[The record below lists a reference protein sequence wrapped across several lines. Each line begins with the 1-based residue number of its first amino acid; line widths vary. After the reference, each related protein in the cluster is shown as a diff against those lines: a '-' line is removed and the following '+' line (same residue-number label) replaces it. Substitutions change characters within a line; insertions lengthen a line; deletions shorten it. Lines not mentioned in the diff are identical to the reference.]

1 MTGHADARGGRRRR
15 VAAGHIVLW
24 AGGSLWIGH
33 VEEAVGAH
41 AHHALQVTLALDGPA
56 RLRGRGD
63 AQWRAYRGAVVGSRC
78 PHELDARG
86 QTVALL
92 FVEPESPAG
101 RALADRYP
109 ARSVHSLAPSMIDP
123 IVAQLAEAYAGGQ
136 KAQLLAAGRAA
147 VATLTAGAVPR
158 RALDPRV
165 ARAIAWLRGALD
177 GPVTLA
183 GTAAAVALSPGRFR
197 HLFVAETGLTFRA
210 YVLWLRLSR
219 AVELVAARRPVTEA
233 AHAAGF
239 ADAAHLSR
247 TFRRTFGVAPA
258 MLDPR

>member
-1 MTGHADARGGRRRR
+1 L
-15 VAAGHIVLW
+15 LW
-24 AGGSLWIGH
+24 EGGSLWIGR
-33 VEEAVGAH
+33 VEEPVGSH
-41 AHHALQVTLALDGPA
+41 AHHAIQ
-56 RLRGRGD
+56 
-63 AQWRAYRGAVVGSRC
+63 
-78 PHELDARG
+78 
-86 QTVALL
+86 
-92 FVEPESPAG
+92 
-101 RALADRYP
+101 
-109 ARSVHSLAPSMIDP
+109 M
-123 IVAQLAEAYAGGQ
+123 
-136 KAQLLAAGRAA
+136 
-147 VATLTAGAVPR
+147 
-158 RALDPRV
+158 DPRV
-165 ARAIAWLRGALD
+165 ARATEWLRGALD

-183 GTAAAVALSPGRFR
+183 RTAAAVALSPGRFR

>member
-1 MTGHADARGGRRRR
+1 MTGHADSQRGRRR

-24 AGGSLWIGH
+24 EGGSLWTGS

-41 AHHALQVTLALDGPA
+41 AHHAIQITLALDGTA
-56 RLRGRGD
+56 LLRAGGD
-63 AQWRAYRGAVVGSRC
+63 AQWRAYRGALVGSRC

-86 QTVALL
+86 RTIALL

-101 RALADRYP
+101 RALVERYP
-109 ARSVHSLAPSMIDP
+109 MRGVHPLAPSLIAP
-123 IVAQLAEAYAGGQ
+123 IVARLADACASGQ
-136 KAQLLAAGRAA
+136 KAQLLAAGRDA
-147 VATLTAGAVPR
+147 VATLTAGTAPR
-158 RALDPRV
+158 RSLDPRV
-165 ARAIAWLRGALD
+165 ARAIAWVRVALD
-177 GPVTLA
+177 GPVSLA
-183 GTAAAVALSPGRFR
+183 SAAAAVALSPGRFR

-210 YVLWLRLSR
+210 YVLWLRLMR